1 VYGENLPLQP
11 DDQDDVSTLHAM
23 GYAQELARN
32 MGRFSNFAISF
43 SIICIL
49 SGGVNSIAQ
58 ATSGA
63 GGAALG
69 LGWPIGGGCALL
81 FALCMAQIASAYPT
95 AGGLYHW
102 SSILG
107 GRFWGWL
114 TAWFNLIGLITV
126 LSSINVGTFAFFVGA
141 FGPVLGV
148 KAGYWP
154 QLTFMIGVTGLHG
167 LINHLGIKLTSRLT
181 DLSGYLIFAGALLLT
196 GVLLVYAPSHHV
208 ERLWTFANYSGE
220 AGGGVWPKSGS
231 IFTLLMLGLLLPIYT
246 LTGYDASAHT
256 AEETKDAARNV
267 PRGIIHAVIWA
278 SLFAWLLSC
287 AFVIAI
293 PDMGQAAK
301 QGWNV
306 FFWVMDSIVPT
317 PLKLLVY
324 AMVFLAQFLSGLATV
339 TSVSRMI
346 FAFARDDGLPAS
358 AALKRVSARFRTP
371 VAAIWTGV
379 VLAVGFTVYADA
391 YSTVVSVTSIVLY
404 LSYAMPIAAGI
415 WAYGRSWTRMGP
427 WDMGPSFRIVA
438 TLCVLIALG
447 IFYIGVQ
454 PPNGQALIVLL
465 AIFALTGALWLLVER
480 RRFKGPPIGAEI
492 TQRQAEIAAAEA
504 GLGEA

>member
-1 VYGENLPLQP
+1 MS
-11 DDQDDVSTLHAM
+11 DDPRPATDDVSTLHAM
-23 GYAQELARN
+23 GYAQELSRS

-49 SGGVNSIAQ
+49 AGGVNSLAQ

-69 LGWPIGGGCALL
+69 LGWPIGGACAML
-81 FALCMAQIASAYPT
+81 FAFGMAQIASAYPT

-126 LSSINVGTFAFFVGA
+126 LAAINVGTFGFFVGA
-141 FGPVLGV
+141 FGPALGIA
-148 KAGYWP
+148 AGYWP
-154 QLTFMIGVTGLHG
+154 QLTFMIVVTGLHG
-167 LINHLGIKLTSRLT
+167 LINHLGIRLTARLT
-181 DLSGYLIFAGALLLT
+181 DLSGYLIFASAFLLT
-196 GVLLVYAPSHHV
+196 GVLLIYAPHHPIS
-208 ERLWTFANYSGE
+208 RLWTFTNYSG
-220 AGGGVWPKSGS
+220 APGGSVWPRTGS
-231 IFTLLMLGLLLPIYT
+231 VFMLLMLGLLLPIYT

-256 AEETKDAARNV
+256 AEETRDAARNV
-267 PRGIIHAVIWA
+267 PRGIIQSVLWA

-287 AFVIAI
+287 AFVLAI
-293 PDMGQAAK
+293 PNMDAAAR

-306 FFWVMDSIVPT
+306 FFWVMDQIVPW
-317 PLKLLVY
+317 PLKITIYALV
-324 AMVFLAQFLSGLATV
+324 FTAQFLAGLATV

-358 AALKRVSARFRTP
+358 HILKSVSPRFRTP

-379 VLAVGFTVYADA
+379 TLAVAFTLYADA

-404 LSYAMPIAAGI
+404 LSYGMPIAAGL
-415 WAYGRSWTRMGP
+415 WAYGRTWTHMGP
-427 WDMGPSFRIVA
+427 WDMGPGFRIVA
-438 TLCVLIALG
+438 SLCVIISVG
-447 IFYIGVQ
+447 IFFIGVQ
-454 PPNGQALIVLL
+454 PPNEQALIVLVVIVVAAL
-465 AIFALTGALWLLVER
+465 AIWLASER

-492 TQRQAEIAAAEA
+492 ARRQAQIAASEVGMDA
-504 GLGEA
+504 